1 MSFQEILGQDRA
13 VRMLKR
19 SAERPAH
26 AYLFHGPEGVG
37 KRLAAFSFIKTLFC
51 LEKGEDCC
59 GQCLP
64 CQKVD
69 RGTHPDVFLLE
80 PDGDRIKIEK
90 IREIILES
98 GKKPFEESR
107 KAFVIERAE
116 SMTEAAANALLKTLE
131 EPPGSA
137 VFILLCVNPDS
148 LPSTVRSRCRAVPF
162 GRLSPELIRVFLER
176 EPSREGEETVLLMA
190 LSKGIPGRLA
200 KFNLEQERVHRETIL
215 DLFGR
220 LPRMTPP
227 DLLALAKTM
236 AGKKEEIPLLL
247 EYGQEILRDLVL
259 LRMGC
264 DPGDVLNGDILNR
277 LRSVS
282 DPLSDRGLFECF
294 RVFSEA
300 ERIRNLNP
308 NPELLWDSALI
319 QMTQAVNPL

>member
-1 MSFQEILGQDRA
+1 MRILR
-13 VRMLKR
+13 R

-37 KRLAAFSFIKTLFC
+37 KRLAAFSFVKTLFC

-64 CQKVD
+64 CRKVD
-69 RGTHPDVFLLE
+69 RGTHPDVILLE
-80 PDGDRIKIEK
+80 PEGDRIKIEK

-98 GKKPFEESR
+98 EKKPFEESR

-131 EPPGSA
+131 EPPGSS
-137 VFILLCVNPDS
+137 VFILLSVNPDS
-148 LPSTVRSRCRAVPF
+148 LPSTVRSRCRVVAF
-162 GRLSPELIRVFLER
+162 GRLSPDLIRLFLNR
-176 EPSREGEETVLLMA
+176 DASGGGEETDLRVA
-190 LSKGIPGRLA
+190 LSKGVPGRLA
-200 KFNLEQERVHRETIL
+200 RINLEQEEGQRETIL

-220 LPRMTPP
+220 LPRMSPP
-227 DLLALAKTM
+227 ELLAQAKAM

-247 EYGQEILRDLVL
+247 EYGQEMLRDLLL

-264 DPGDVLNGDILNR
+264 DPADVLNGDILDR

-282 DPLSDRGLFECF
+282 DPISDRGLFECF